1 LYPKPST
8 FDAFLHPDPAASE
21 FTLHFKFKWGK
32 WIIYPSEELSDY
44 MTERI
49 KKTTPHKMMKSDQP
63 EDKQP
68 RKETSGDRLVYF
80 AAERTLLSWIR
91 VSLGFMALGFVVDRF
106 DLFLRKMMVHSIP
119 DLPNYPI
126 TSWIG
131 IMLVL
136 VGVVANVAAAIKYIR
151 FEIRYQ
157 RKADTRPGRGL
168 MLGVYLAVT
177 ASVLGILL
185 IFFLILTLQ

>member
-1 LYPKPST
+1 MPFFILIQ
-8 FDAFLHPDPAASE
+8 LHLNLPFILSSNGVNGL
-21 FTLHFKFKWGK
+21 FTLRKSCPIMLRKD
-32 WIIYPSEELSDY
+32 E
-44 MTERI
+44 
-49 KKTTPHKMMKSDQP
+49 KTTTYDVMKSDQP
-63 EDKQP
+63 EDKRP

-106 DLFLRKMMVHSIP
+106 GLFLRKMMPHSIP
-119 DLPNYPI
+119 DLPNDPI

-136 VGVVANVAAAIKYIR
+136 VGVVANVAAAIKFIR

-157 RKADTRPGRGL
+157 RKADTRPGHGL
-168 MLGVYLAVT
+168 MLGVYLTVT

-185 IFFLILTLQ
+185 IFFLVRTLQ

>member
-1 LYPKPST
+1 
-8 FDAFLHPDPAASE
+8 
-21 FTLHFKFKWGK
+21 
-32 WIIYPSEELSDY
+32 
-44 MTERI
+44 
-49 KKTTPHKMMKSDQP
+49 MMKSDQP

-157 RKADTRPGRGL
+157 RKSDTRPGRGL